1 MHADP
6 SHAWWVQTLQVVDI
20 TQGTTV
26 SFASGF
32 QIADSAGI
40 WNVPGGATLF
50 APNISVVGPLIM
62 TALSSALDLPYRRV
76 LILLCG

>member
-1 MHADP
+1 M
-6 SHAWWVQTLQVVDI
+6 QTLQVVDI

-62 TALSSALDLPYRRV
+62 TALNSALDLPYRRV
-76 LILLCG
+76 LLLL